1 MTGFGKAQV
10 KRGFGIICAEIR
22 SFNHK
27 FFEISLRLPI
37 NLLDFEDRI
46 KEHIQAKIKRGRLN
60 LVLTM
65 MDSLGEN
72 LSNNKK
78 EIFID
83 KELACRYHR
92 ALSGLKKR
100 LGMKEEPSLSQI
112 IAFPNVL
119 IFKESREDIQ
129 KIWPAVKSAIDMAM
143 DNLIAMREKEGRY
156 LYLDLSKHINAIE
169 RAVGKID
176 KFQPEAIAHFRNRL
190 RLRIRELTKENSL
203 DKGRLESEVAVFA
216 RNSDIEEELT
226 RLKSHI
232 FNLKRILKE
241 GNELGRKLDFI
252 AQELNREINT
262 IGSKAESFK
271 VSREVIEIKSRID
284 KIREQA
290 QNIE

>member
-10 KRGFGIICAEIR
+10 KRDFGIICAEIR

-27 FFEISLRLPI
+27 FFEISQRLPA

-46 KEHIQAKIKRGRLN
+46 KEHIQTKIKRGRFN

-78 EIFID
+78 EIFIN
-83 KELACRYHR
+83 KELAARYHM
-92 ALSGLKKR
+92 ALSDLKKR
-100 LGMKEEPSLSQI
+100 LGLKEELSLSQI
-112 IAFPNVL
+112 IALPNVL
-119 IFKESREDIQ
+119 IFKETREDIQ
-129 KIWPAVKSAIDMAM
+129 KIWPAIKSVIDMAM
-143 DNLIAMREKEGRY
+143 GNLIAMREKEGRY
-156 LYLDLSKHINAIE
+156 LYLDLSKHINAVE
-169 RAVGKID
+169 RSVDKID
-176 KFQPEAIAHFRNRL
+176 KFQPEAIAHFRSRL
-190 RLRIRELTKENSL
+190 RRRIRELTKENSL
-203 DKGRLESEVAVFA
+203 DRGRLESEVAVFA

-232 FNLKRILKE
+232 INLKRILKE

-262 IGSKAESFK
+262 IGSKVESFK
-271 VSREVIEIKSRID
+271 ASREVIEIKSCID